1 MSNSFKTPDFSNF
14 GIIANSIGPIPE
26 AFLIKELAE
35 QNRVT
40 NLFVETTEFK
50 SSFHNNNY
58 YDYNETLWED
68 EDYNSFLWDEDDE
81 YEYGEDEY

>member
-1 MSNSFKTPDFSNF
+1 MSDSLKTPDFSNF
-14 GIIANSIGPIPE
+14 GILDNSIGPIPE

-40 NLFVETTEFK
+40 NLFVEPAEFK

-58 YDYNETLWED
+58 YDRNDSLWED
-68 EDYNSFLWDEDDE
+68 EDYTNSLWDEDED
-81 YEYGEDEY
+81 YEEDE